1 MQKQFTPCPACGA
14 VGEVGSNC
22 QFCGTSIILKG
33 DAIASTELI
42 PKVRTV
48 TPQQYAE
55 KISIYHNVK
64 PAGELLIVSI
74 GKQYGLINLNGD
86 IIYPLGN
93 DEIRVVSKDTI
104 GLGYKRVKEII
115 KASQYWNESRK
126 RWENEEAI
134 TLEEFETKKYFNLET
149 GMYANKHGLIE
160 DKDNPGK
167 LYRVDVKKEWEPIS
181 TYTNLEGEVHS
192 YDYVEEIKIPYI
204 WRSFYHFYHND
215 GSCSLWIAEKYGID
229 RDALLEKDMEGSICV
244 LEGIRN
250 EYSYN
255 KENEELLIQTIDGE
269 KVTIHLNDQRNI
281 RRDCIEIYKEWFKAT
296 KKHTKVLENIRKKI
310 PINQKLLDRIKD
322 YMQEIKADPECK
334 KYVSFSRN
342 RRTSEVSNLFLLI
355 NNGEYQSSNKG
366 VCLAVRDKDM
376 LKDCDLYL
384 LFEKYQGG
392 AYGLDVDLDKFLL
405 MNYAFDAE
413 SLCASIQYL
422 AECYG
427 WQSDEIVKHAYIQ
440 GDGHTYWWDEYNG
453 SDDNGSDDST
463 DEGGP
468 VQWIIAVIIMIIGFI
483 FTKLISNIFF

>member
-33 DAIASTELI
+33 DIIASTELI

-55 KISIYHNVK
+55 KISIYHNTK
-64 PAGELLIVSI
+64 PLWGNRILCVSI
-74 GKQYGLINLNGD
+74 GNQYGIVNINGD
-86 IIYPLGN
+86 IIYPLQSY
-93 DEIRVVSKDTI
+93 EIEALSVSTI
-104 GLGYKRVKEII
+104 KLGYKREKEII
-115 KASQYWNESRK
+115 KASQYWNESRE

-134 TLEEFETKKYFNLET
+134 TLEMFETEKYFNLET

-215 GSCSLWIAEKYGID
+215 GSCSLWIAEECSID
-229 RDALLEKDMEGSICV
+229 RDALLGKDMEGSICV

-255 KENEELLIQTIDGE
+255 KENEGLLIQTIDGE
-269 KVTIHLNDQRNI
+269 KVTIHLNDQHNI
-281 RRDCIEIYKEWFKAT
+281 SRDYIEIYKEWFKAT

-322 YMQEIKADPECK
+322 YMQEIKADPECE
-334 KYVSFSRN
+334 KYVSFDTNSGN
-342 RRTSEVSNLFLLI
+342 ILGTVKFMLI
-355 NNGEYQSSNKG
+355 NYGEIQSSNKG
-366 VCLAVRDKDM
+366 VCLAVYDEDM
-376 LKDCDLYL
+376 LKDCELYL
-384 LFEKYQGG
+384 LFEKYQGR
-392 AYGLDVDLDKFLL
+392 AYLL

-427 WQSDEIVKHAYIQ
+427 WQSDEIVKHAYIWD
-440 GDGHTYWWDEYNG
+440 DGHFYCWDEYNG

-468 VQWIIAVIIMIIGFI
+468 VKWIIAVIIMIIYI
-483 FTKLISNIFF
+483 FLKLIF